1 MDREPGEAG
10 DLVSLHVTVKV
21 LRPQVSGCPALGDD
35 RVCSPRPGGACSKG
49 WGICRV
55 SAGCDPAS
63 AERAFLARVTELGAA
78 LELGAAHRLNNTPA
92 PLICYHCHIW

>member
-1 MDREPGEAG
+1 MGTGFLSGCGRIVPRMDREPGEAG

-49 WGICRV
+49 
-55 SAGCDPAS
+55 
-63 AERAFLARVTELGAA
+63 
-78 LELGAAHRLNNTPA
+78 
-92 PLICYHCHIW
+92 